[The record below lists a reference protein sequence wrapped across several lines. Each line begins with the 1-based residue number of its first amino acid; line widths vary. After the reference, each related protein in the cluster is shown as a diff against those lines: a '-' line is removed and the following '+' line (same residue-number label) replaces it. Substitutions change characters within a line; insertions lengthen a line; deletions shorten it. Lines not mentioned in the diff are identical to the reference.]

1 MNLDFKDWFYTEAG
15 TSTACV
21 AVFSRPIFGDEIRR
35 TWPNLITMNYD
46 DEEKKKKRKTLE
58 QKGLI

>member
-35 TWPNLITMNYD
+35 NWPGFVAVEPE
-46 DEEKKKKRKTLE
+46 DEEKKKKRKEE
-58 QKGLI
+58 QKYLI